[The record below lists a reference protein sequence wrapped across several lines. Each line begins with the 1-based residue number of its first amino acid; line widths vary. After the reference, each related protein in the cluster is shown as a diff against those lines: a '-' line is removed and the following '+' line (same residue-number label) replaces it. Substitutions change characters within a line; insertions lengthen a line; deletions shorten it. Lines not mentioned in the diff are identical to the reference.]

1 MSLSQVIIKNK
12 KNKKHRSYYLPLYV
26 WKLWKYSANKKFA
39 DNNGIYLIE
48 DLAPSLGIRVPV
60 QKRHKISDYS
70 ICSFGTGKIID
81 LGFGGSI
88 NTNSEK
94 VYLKAKKNYSALKT
108 YSKKLEKKYL
118 ELNEISSKIEMK
130 QINKTEFSK
139 FKLKKYKDCLIS
151 KYNFKESF

>member
-1 MSLSQVIIKNK
+1 MYGNYGNI
-12 KNKKHRSYYLPLYV
+12 LPI
-26 WKLWKYSANKKFA
+26 KKFA

-60 QKRHKISDYS
+60 QKDIKFLTIQ
-70 ICSFGTGKIID
+70 FVVLEQEKIID

-108 YSKKLEKKYL
+108 YSKK
-118 ELNEISSKIEMK
+118 N
-130 QINKTEFSK
+130 
-139 FKLKKYKDCLIS
+139 
-151 KYNFKESF
+151 